1 MLREDYL
8 MHSEIYVKSTSDISG
23 DITLTDDYLVIK
35 GGHYNIMDW
44 YVKKL
49 QSDVAISTKDI
60 LSMGFITMNSKR
72 VLVLSII
79 FMSIFLSVIR
89 FISKVNTFIMIIMFI
104 CCLCCGVMLLYY
116 HLKPYRYFRIVAKGM
131 TVAVEEKYYDR
142 KQLEYIISYWNN
154 VNR

>member
-72 VLVLSII
+72 VLVLSVI
-79 FMSIFLSVIR
+79 FMSIFLTSKLC
-89 FISKVNTFIMIIMFI
+89 FILVCLFAPFPSYLHKRIGLPFMTLSQFI
-104 CCLCCGVMLLYY
+104 G
-116 HLKPYRYFRIVAKGM
+116 FRI
-131 TVAVEEKYYDR
+131 
-142 KQLEYIISYWNN
+142 
-154 VNR
+154 